1 MDIESVST
9 AGVLAAQGTKSTQT
23 KLKYSGLLDSM
34 PGSGA
39 PEGESAN

>member
-1 MDIESVST
+1 MDIESVGT

-23 KLKYSGLLDSM
+23 KLKYSWLLDSM